1 MSRHRSLLV
10 VLVAVVRLSTA
21 SFARADDH
29 ELAAKQKFGEGMSA
43 HARGEYVTAATLFE
57 AAYRLAPAAG
67 AKFNAG
73 IAWDQGGEFPRAAD
87 DYETALEM
95 GGLTEEEAHQAE
107 ERLGALKKLL
117 GTVSIDAPVGAMVT
131 VDHQG
136 GPVPLRVHLTP
147 GLREI
152 RAEFHGQ
159 TGVTPVEVR
168 AGEIQHVALRLS
180 SRESPDE
187 PRATPSPPPRSSP
200 PASDAVHKVVV
211 TAPSRTWGWVALG
224 TGVVLSGVAAF
235 LGTQTLDARN
245 EWDASGHR
253 DLGKRDR
260 AVALRTWT
268 NVGWGGAVVAGG
280 VGLTLLVAPTFR
292 F

>member
-1 MSRHRSLLV
+1 MSGQRFLLV
-10 VLVAVVRLSTA
+10 VLVAAVRLSIA
-21 SFARADDH
+21 GFARADDQ
-29 ELAAKQKFGEGMSA
+29 EVAAKQKFGEGMSA
-43 HARGEYVTAATLFE
+43 HARGDYVTAATLFE
-57 AAYRLAPAAG
+57 AAYRLLPAAG

-95 GGLTEEEAHQAE
+95 GGLTEDEAHQAE

-180 SRESPDE
+180 GRESPDDA
-187 PRATPSPPPRSSP
+187 RATPSLPPPSSP
-200 PASDAVHKVVV
+200 PASDVARREGR
-211 TAPSRTWGWVALG
+211 APSRTWGWVALG
-224 TGVVLSGVAAF
+224 TGVVLGGVAAF

-245 EWDASGHR
+245 AWDGSGHR

-280 VGLTLLVAPTFR
+280 LGVTLLVAPTFR